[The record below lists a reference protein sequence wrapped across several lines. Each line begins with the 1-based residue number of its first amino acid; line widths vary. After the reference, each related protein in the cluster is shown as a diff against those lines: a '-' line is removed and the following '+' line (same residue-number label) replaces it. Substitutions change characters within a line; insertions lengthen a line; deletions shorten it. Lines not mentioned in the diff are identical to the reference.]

1 MGVQPRYDEACENT
15 CCLSYFKALGRAAQQ
30 RCRLMTNDRS
40 ARMVATLLTSLMAA
54 LNINSPFQ
62 ESTLGVFFP
71 LLQCFDWTGF
81 KPLVLWK
88 PYEIFA
94 SPTQRGSALWTLV
107 SSPPRTSLASA
118 SQSSQPS
125 LEILC
130 CLPSPPLEVGAVW
143 TKLLGSLGV
152 PVKRWVGILSERK

>member
-15 CCLSYFKALGRAAQQ
+15 CCLSYFKAFGRETQQ
-30 RCRLMTNDRS
+30 QCRLMTNDRS
-40 ARMVATLLTSLMAA
+40 ARMGGDLV
-54 LNINSPFQ
+54 N
-62 ESTLGVFFP
+62 ESHGHFEHQLSFSRIHSQCFP

-107 SSPPRTSLASA
+107 SSPPRTSLAFA

-130 CLPSPPLEVGAVW
+130 CSPSPPLEVVAVL
-143 TKLLGSLGV
+143 TELLGSLGV